1 MEKAYRCPICSNNTL
16 FAVYENDD
24 IYVCD
29 ECASEFNGV
38 ETYNG
43 GIKFTEIKDEL
54 DEQVIVNESNSE
66 EIISGEDAAYILKSK
81 IINAIYGDY
90 SREIDNEADELYR
103 EYSQSEK
110 SPDSILTDKGYTEN
124 DEVYSKQISSAV
136 SYIFDLS
143 KLDDTNYI
151 TYYALYDGEIPE
163 GWTSTKMKL
172 TEDIEQNEEI
182 ISEDVE
188 NEKDNKLL
196 VKKFAVQYL
205 DPKAGWV
212 NSETYYDEIEAQKA
226 RAKLHRETGL
236 KTKVFAYNPENTKNS
251 VNTIVEA
258 LNRFSESILTQNPID
273 KVVYGSIRVLLENG
287 SDEKLRV
294 VGYVSDVSFA
304 SKEVKSIDE
313 GEEILDDIRE
323 LIVSLKGKTTGEAS
337 YYEYL
342 SNFDRVKKY
351 IRNKLSIV
359 KESINPNSVSAKSF
373 NDLVKA
379 LADRGYEVD
388 SADKHSQ
395 NSLYDTIL
403 LYKDDQEYEATL
415 NKYRDG
421 SYQVILSE
429 DLEDEEL
436 ETAEQKISSANTS
449 INSSKLPAI
458 FNLVDFKSGSLNLDF
473 GGGKFDNATE
483 FLAQQDVESLV
494 YDPYNRTA
502 EHNKEVLKKV
512 RENGGADTITL
523 SNVLNVIAEPDSR
536 LAVLRNCKKLLKSGG
551 TLYITVYEGTGKGDS
566 KETKV
571 GYQLNKKTADYI
583 EEISSVFSDVSR
595 KGKLIIAK

>member
-1 MEKAYRCPICSNNTL
+1 MIKAYICPECHNKTL
-16 FAVYENDD
+16 YAVYENDN

-29 ECASEFNGV
+29 ECASEFIGEEQFNGA
-38 ETYNG
+38 
-43 GIKFTEIKDEL
+43 IKFSTSLDYDEL
-54 DEQVIVNESNSE
+54 NENISVYE
-66 EIISGEDAAYILKSK
+66 EFTS
-81 IINAIYGDY
+81 
-90 SREIDNEADELYR
+90 DNETAQHLFRIIYDDYCSNIDKEAESLYDRFREGRESLAD
-103 EYSQSEK
+103 
-110 SPDSILTDKGYTEN
+110 ILVDMGYTETQEN
-124 DEVYSKQISSAV
+124 LFKKSIGARLEMV
-136 SYIFDLS
+136 FDLS
-143 KLDDTNYI
+143 SLDNSYSI
-151 TYYALYDGEIPE
+151 KYYVLHDGEIPS
-163 GWTSTKMKL
+163 GYTYTKMKVVESI
-172 TEDIEQNEEI
+172 TEDFTFNELED
-182 ISEDVE
+182 SE
-188 NEKDNKLL
+188 LY
-196 VKKFAVQYL
+196 AVQYL
-205 DPKAGWV
+205 DSSSGWTNHKIV
-212 NSETYYDEIEAQKA
+212 DCPIEAQKE
-226 RAKLHRETGL
+226 RAELHKTTGCR
-236 KTKVFAYNPENTKNS
+236 TKVFKYSRGTNKKETDF
-251 VNTIVEA
+251 VNAEQLTET
-258 LNRFSESILTQNPID
+258 LQKLSESVLTQNPIA
-273 KVVYGSIRVLLENG
+273 KVVYGSIRVLLENS

-323 LIVSLKGKTTGEAS
+323 LIVSLKDKITGEAS
-337 YYEYL
+337 YYNYL

-351 IRNKLSIV
+351 IRNKLSVV

-388 SADKHSQ
+388 SADKHSP
-395 NSLYDTIL
+395 NSLYDTIV

-415 NKYRDG
+415 NRYRDG

-483 FLAQQDVESLV
+483 LLAKQGVESLV

-523 SNVLNVIAEPDSR
+523 SNVLNVIAESDSR
-536 LAVLRNCKKLLKSGG
+536 QAVLRNCKKLLKSGG

-566 KETKV
+566 RETKA
-571 GYQLNKKTADYI
+571 GYQLNKKTADYLD
-583 EEISSVFSDVSR
+583 EISSVFSDVSR
-595 KGKLIIAK
+595 KGRLIIAK